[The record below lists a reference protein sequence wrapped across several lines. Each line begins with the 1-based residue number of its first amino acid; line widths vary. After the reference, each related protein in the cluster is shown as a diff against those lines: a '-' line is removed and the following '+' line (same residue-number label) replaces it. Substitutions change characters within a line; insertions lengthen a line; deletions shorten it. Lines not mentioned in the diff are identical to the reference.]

1 MTLLSP
7 ELTGVIVVSLLLV
20 WLALGA
26 HIGVALGLAGFLGIY
41 LSVGPDAAFAQI
53 SAVPFGTTNSFALA
67 VIPLFILMGSFAT
80 VSGITTELFRMAY
93 VWIGGLRGGLAMATV
108 MSSAAFGAASGST
121 IVNAAVFTRMAM
133 PEMAR
138 FGYDIRL
145 NAGCIAAA
153 GTLAALIPPS
163 ILMVIYAVITEQSI
177 GKLLIAGIVPGILTA
192 LIYCGGI
199 YILARVRPDLAPLAN
214 LKFSWSERW
223 QSLRGVYG
231 IMILFVLVVG
241 GIYGGY
247 FPATYAGAVGAFGA
261 FLIALGKRRLGW
273 SSLVE
278 VLKEAA
284 VTTSVIFIIVV
295 GGMLF
300 ARFLTYSGLVTTISS
315 AMIGLGVGK
324 YTYLLGF
331 VVLFTIL
338 GCFIEPIA
346 IMVMTLPVMFPVMMK
361 AGFDPIWL
369 GVVAVKLAEI
379 GVLTPP
385 VGLNVF
391 VVKSSS
397 PIPVTLGEAFA
408 GVTPFIVLDFLS
420 LGLYVAF
427 PGMIT
432 PIVPVASLP
441 ASQVKS
447 HSNDPA

>member
-1 MTLLSP
+1 MPLLSA
-7 ELTGVIVVSLLLV
+7 EVTGYLVVALLLI
-20 WLALGA
+20 WLTLGV

-41 LSVGPDAAFAQI
+41 LSVGPDAAFAQLAAI
-53 SAVPFGTTNSFALA
+53 PFGTTNSFALA

-93 VWIGGLRGGLAMATV
+93 VWLGTLRGGLAMATV

-133 PEMAR
+133 PEMQR
-138 FGYDIRL
+138 FGYDVRL
-145 NAGCIAAA
+145 SAGCIAAA

-177 GKLLIAGIVPGILTA
+177 GKLLIAGVVPGILTA
-192 LIYCGGI
+192 VIYCTGI
-199 YILARVRPDLAPLAN
+199 YLLARARPDLAPLAN
-214 LKFSWSERW
+214 LKFSWNDRW
-223 QSLRGVYG
+223 QAFKGVYG
-231 IMILFVLVVG
+231 ILFLFVIVVG

-261 FLIALGKRRLGW
+261 FVIAIARRKLTGA
-273 SSLVE
+273 SLVE

-295 GGMLF
+295 GGILF
-300 ARFLTYSGLVTTISS
+300 ARFLTYSGLVTMISS
-315 AMIGLGVGK
+315 AVLSLGSGK
-324 YTYLLGF
+324 YVYLFGF
-331 VVLFTIL
+331 IALFLVL

-346 IMVMTLPVMFPVMMK
+346 IMVMTLPIMFPVMK
-361 AGFDPIWL
+361 EAGFDPIWL
-369 GVVAVKLAEI
+369 GVIAVKLAEI

-397 PIPVTLGEAFA
+397 PIPVTLGQVFT
-408 GVTPFIVLDFLS
+408 GVTPFILLDFLS

-427 PGMIT
+427 PEMILW
-432 PIVPVASLP
+432 LP
-441 ASQVKS
+441 NLMGPS
-447 HSNDPA
+447 

>member
-7 ELTGVIVVSLLLV
+7 ETTGMIVVSLLLV

-53 SAVPFGTTNSFALA
+53 AAVPFGTTNSFALA

-192 LIYCGGI
+192 FIYCGGI

-231 IMILFVLVVG
+231 IMVLFALVVG

-261 FLIALGKRRLGW
+261 FVIALIKRRLGW
-273 SSLVE
+273 GSLVE

-295 GGMLF
+295 GGMMF
-300 ARFLTYSGLVTTISS
+300 ARFLTYSGLVTTIST
-315 AMIGLGVGK
+315 AMIGLGAGK
-324 YTYLLGF
+324 YSYLLGF
-331 VVLFTIL
+331 VLLFTVL

-346 IMVMTLPVMFPVMMK
+346 IMVMTLPIMFPVLK
-361 AGFDPIWL
+361 EAGFDPIWL

-397 PIPVTLGEAFA
+397 PIPVTLGQAFA

-432 PIVPVASLP
+432 WLP
-441 ASQVKS
+441 NLTA
-447 HSNDPA
+447 P

>member
-1 MTLLSP
+1 MPLLSP
-7 ELTGVIVVSLLLV
+7 EVTGIVVVSLLLV
-20 WLALGA
+20 WLMLGV
-26 HIGVALGLAGFLGIY
+26 HIGVALGLGGFLGIY

-53 SAVPFGTTNSFALA
+53 AAVPFGTTNSFSLA

-80 VSGITTELFRMAY
+80 ASGITKELFRMAY
-93 VWIGGLRGGLAMATV
+93 VWLGALRGGLAMATV
-108 MSSAAFGAASGST
+108 VSSAAFGAASGST

-138 FGYDIRL
+138 FGYDVRL
-145 NAGCIAAA
+145 SAGSIAAA

-177 GKLLIAGIVPGILTA
+177 GKLLIAGVVPGILTA

-199 YILARVRPDLAPLAN
+199 YIFARVRPDLAPLAK
-214 LKFSWSERW
+214 LKFTWADKFD
-223 QSLRGVYG
+223 SLKGVYG
-231 IMILFVLVVG
+231 IMLLFFVVVG
-241 GIYGGY
+241 GIYGGF

-261 FLIALGKRRLGW
+261 FMIALFRRRLTPGT
-273 SSLVE
+273 LID

-295 GGMLF
+295 GGVLF
-300 ARFLTYSGLVTTISS
+300 ARFLTYSGLVTTISTF
-315 AMIGLGVGK
+315 MIGWGGGK
-324 YTYLLGF
+324 YTYLLSF
-331 VVLFTIL
+331 IVLFAVL
-338 GCFIEPIA
+338 GCFLEPMA
-346 IMVMTLPVMFPVMMK
+346 IMVMTLPIMFPVMK
-361 AGFDPIWL
+361 QAGFDPIWL

-397 PIPVTLGEAFA
+397 PIPVTLGQAFA
-408 GVTPFIVLDFLS
+408 GVTPFILLDFLS

-427 PGMIT
+427 PEMIT
-432 PIVPVASLP
+432 WLP
-441 ASQVKS
+441 NLTS
-447 HSNDPA
+447 P

>member
-1 MTLLSP
+1 MPLFSP
-7 ELTGVIVVSLLLV
+7 ETTGFIVISLLLV
-20 WLALGA
+20 WMALGA
-26 HIGVALGLAGFLGIY
+26 HIGVALGLAGFVGIY

-53 SAVPFGTTNSFALA
+53 AAVPFGTINSFSLA

-121 IVNAAVFTRMAM
+121 IVNAAVFTKMAM

-192 LIYCGGI
+192 FIYCGGI

-214 LKFSWSERW
+214 LKFSWAERW
-223 QSLRGVYG
+223 QSLQGVWG

-261 FLIALGKRRLGW
+261 FVIALSKRRLGW
-273 SSLVE
+273 GSLVE

-300 ARFLTYSGLVTTISS
+300 ARFLTYSGLVTTISA
-315 AMIGLGVGK
+315 AMIDLGVGK

-346 IMVMTLPVMFPVMMK
+346 IMVMTLPIMFPVMMQ

-432 PIVPVASLP
+432 WLP
-441 ASQVKS
+441 NFMA
-447 HSNDPA
+447 P

>member
-1 MTLLSP
+1 LA
-7 ELTGVIVVSLLLV
+7 GYIVVGTLLV
-20 WLALGA
+20 WLALGV
-26 HIGVALGLAGFLGIY
+26 HIGVALGLCGFIGIY
-41 LSVGPDAAFAQI
+41 LTVGPDAAFAQL
-53 SAVPFGTTNSFALA
+53 SAIPFGTTNSFALA

-80 VSGITTELFRMAY
+80 VAGITTDLFRAAY
-93 VWIGGLRGGLAMATV
+93 VWLGALRGGLAMATV

-133 PEMAR
+133 PEMTR
-138 FGYDIRL
+138 FGYDVRL
-145 NAGCIAAA
+145 SAGCIAAA

-192 LIYCGGI
+192 IIYCSGI
-199 YILARVRPDLAPLAN
+199 YAIARWRPDIAPRAKLNFTWA
-214 LKFSWSERW
+214 ERW
-223 QSLRGVYG
+223 GSLYGVSG
-231 IMILFVLVVG
+231 IVILFTLVVG

-261 FLIALGKRRLGW
+261 FVIALGKRRLRFG
-273 SSLVE
+273 SLIE

-295 GGMLF
+295 GGILF
-300 ARFLTYSGLVTTISS
+300 ARFLTYSGLVEIISR
-315 AMIGLGVGK
+315 GLLQFGTGK
-324 YTYLLGF
+324 YIYLGGF
-331 VVLFTIL
+331 VVLFLIL

-346 IMVMTLPVMFPVMMK
+346 IMVMTLPIMFPVMVK

-369 GVVAVKLAEI
+369 GVVSVKLAEI

-397 PIPVTLGEAFA
+397 PVPVTLGQAFA
-408 GVTPFIVLDFLS
+408 GVTPFIVLDLLS
-420 LGLYVAF
+420 LALYVAF
-427 PGMIT
+427 PEMILW
-432 PIVPVASLP
+432 LP
-441 ASQVKS
+441 
-447 HSNDPA
+447 NLMRG

>member
-1 MTLLSP
+1 MPLLTP
-7 ELTGVIVVSLLLV
+7 EVAGYIVIGQLLV

-26 HIGVALGLAGFLGIY
+26 HIGVALGLSGFLGIY
-41 LSVGPDAAFAQI
+41 LTVGPDAAFAQLAAI
-53 SAVPFGTTNSFALA
+53 PFSTTNSFTLA

-80 VSGITTELFRMAY
+80 AAGIVTELFRTAY
-93 VWIGGLRGGLAMATV
+93 LWLGTLRGGLAMATV

-121 IVNAAVFTRMAM
+121 IVNAAVFTKMAM
-133 PEMAR
+133 PEMTR
-138 FGYDIRL
+138 FGYDVRL
-145 NAGCIAAA
+145 SSGCIAAA

-163 ILMVIYAVITEQSI
+163 ILMVIYGVITEQSI
-177 GKLLIAGIVPGILTA
+177 GKLLIAGIIPGIVTA
-192 LIYCGGI
+192 IIYCGGI
-199 YILARVRPDLAPLAN
+199 YFIARVRPDLAPLA
-214 LKFSWSERW
+214 KITVTWAERW
-223 QSLRGVYG
+223 KSLYGVTG
-231 IMILFVLVVG
+231 IAVLFFVVVG

-261 FLIALGKRRLGW
+261 FIIALLKRRLGMGT
-273 SSLVE
+273 LVE

-300 ARFLTYSGLVTTISS
+300 ARFLTYSGLVTMISTALLS
-315 AMIGLGVGK
+315 LGTGK
-324 YTYLLGF
+324 YTYLIGY

-346 IMVMTLPVMFPVMMK
+346 IMVMTLPIMYPVMK
-361 AGFDPIWL
+361 AQGFDPIWL
-369 GVVAVKLAEI
+369 GVVSVKLAEI

-397 PIPVTLGEAFA
+397 PVPVTLGQVFT
-408 GVTPFIVLDFLS
+408 GVMPFIALDFLS

-427 PGMIT
+427 PQMILW
-432 PIVPVASLP
+432 LP
-441 ASQVKS
+441 NLMS
-447 HSNDPA
+447 P

>member
-1 MTLLSP
+1 MPLFSP
-7 ELTGVIVVSLLLV
+7 ETTGFIVISLLLV
-20 WLALGA
+20 WMALGA
-26 HIGVALGLAGFLGIY
+26 HIGVALGLAGFVGIY

-53 SAVPFGTTNSFALA
+53 AAVPFGTINSFSLA

-121 IVNAAVFTRMAM
+121 IVNAAVFTKMAM

-214 LKFSWSERW
+214 LKFSWAERW
-223 QSLRGVYG
+223 QSLQGVWG

-261 FLIALGKRRLGW
+261 FVIALSKRRLGW
-273 SSLVE
+273 GSLVE

-315 AMIGLGVGK
+315 AMIDLGVGK

-346 IMVMTLPVMFPVMMK
+346 IMVMTLPIMFPVMMQ

-397 PIPVTLGEAFA
+397 PIPVTLGQVFA
-408 GVTPFIVLDFLS
+408 GVTPFILLDFLS

-427 PGMIT
+427 PEMIT
-432 PIVPVASLP
+432 WLP
-441 ASQVKS
+441 NLTA
-447 HSNDPA
+447 P

>member
-1 MTLLSP
+1 VSLLTP
-7 ELTGVIVVSLLLV
+7 DVAGYIVVSLLIV
-20 WLALGA
+20 SLALGV

-41 LSVGPDAAFAQI
+41 LTVGPDAAGAQLAAI
-53 SAVPFGTTNSFALA
+53 PFSTTNSFTLA

-80 VSGITTELFRMAY
+80 AAGIVTELFRTAY
-93 VWIGGLRGGLAMATV
+93 LWLGTLRGGLAMATV

-121 IVNAAVFTRMAM
+121 IVNAAVFTKMAM
-133 PEMAR
+133 PEMTR
-138 FGYDIRL
+138 FGYDVRL
-145 NAGCIAAA
+145 SSGCIAAA

-163 ILMVIYAVITEQSI
+163 ILMVIYGVITEQSI
-177 GKLLIAGIVPGILTA
+177 GKLLIAGIVPGIVTA

-199 YILARVRPDLAPLAN
+199 YLLARWRPDLAPLAKIN
-214 LKFSWSERW
+214 VNWGERW
-223 QSLRGVYG
+223 RSLYGVSG
-231 IMILFVLVVG
+231 IMVLFVLVVG

-261 FLIALGKRRLGW
+261 FVIAFAKRRLGLK
-273 SSLVE
+273 SLTE

-300 ARFLTYSGLVTTISS
+300 ARFLTYSGLVDIIST
-315 AMIGLGVGK
+315 GLLGFGTGK
-324 YTYLLGF
+324 YTYLIGY
-331 VVLFTIL
+331 VVLFTVL

-346 IMVMTLPVMFPVMMK
+346 IMVMTLPIMYPVMV
-361 AGFDPIWL
+361 AQGFDPIWL
-369 GVVAVKLAEI
+369 GVVSVKLAEI

-397 PIPVTLGEAFA
+397 PVPVTLGQVFT
-408 GVTPFIVLDFLS
+408 GVMPFIAMDFLS
-420 LGLYVAF
+420 LVLYVIF

-432 PIVPVASLP
+432 WLP
-441 ASQVKS
+441 NLMSK
-447 HSNDPA
+447 